1 MPRCAKHDVL
11 PFFYASIIMDK
22 AGVIIATHGEEGGE
36 LDLPGFRFQG
46 SAAELHGACVG
57 ARGRKG
63 CRDIPVSMLL

>member
-36 LDLPGFRFQG
+36 LDLPGFRFQVSGFSSRASWSMRG
-46 SAAELHGACVG
+46 S
-57 ARGRKG
+57 
-63 CRDIPVSMLL
+63 